1 MTPVTAAQSDGL
13 LWELGELYSLLL
25 RTSAGL
31 RDPDHLTAT
40 QRLVLIEVAVNG
52 PMRVCDLADRL
63 DTTPAT
69 ASRAVDRLEHHGFAQ
84 RCTDA
89 ADGRSMQIVAT
100 SKGQRWIARRRKRLR
115 ELLDELPANVA
126 SPRMTGEI
134 ARLNQALRDATG
146 HTQPAA
152 GALLAS

>member
-1 MTPVTAAQSDGL
+1 
-13 LWELGELYSLLL
+13 
-25 RTSAGL
+25 
-31 RDPDHLTAT
+31 
-40 QRLVLIEVAVNG
+40 VLIEVAVNG

-89 ADGRSMQIVAT
+89 ADGRSMRIVAT
-100 SKGQRWIARRRKRLR
+100 SKGQRWIARRRKRLC
-115 ELLDELPANVA
+115 ELLDELPASVA

-146 HTQPAA
+146 HTRPAG

>member
-1 MTPVTAAQSDGL
+1 MTPETAAQSDGL

-52 PMRVCDLADRL
+52 PMRVCDLA
-63 DTTPAT
+63 
-69 ASRAVDRLEHHGFAQ
+69 DRLEHHGFAQ